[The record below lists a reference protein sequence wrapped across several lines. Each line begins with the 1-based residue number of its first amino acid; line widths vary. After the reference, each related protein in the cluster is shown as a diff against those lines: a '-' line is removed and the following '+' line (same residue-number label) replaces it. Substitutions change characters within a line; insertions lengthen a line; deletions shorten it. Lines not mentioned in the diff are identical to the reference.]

1 MECTQAEAFEQYIR
15 DLRVVRSISRPSF
28 PEGKAPAAVLEEIQT
43 NALRC
48 NALMRQN
55 EALLAQFVY
64 DRDPASLTETDIQG
78 LSAFAGRLF
87 NYANSEDMGVA
98 FKVHQLL
105 LAAAR
110 SREDVPMIVRE
121 LYYTG
126 ITLHY
131 MNVRDEGTGINL
143 LGDAIQVYFTEAA
156 EYMSRY
162 EQLDRNTRQY
172 LIRCVGNTRLG
183 MSCGTHEESR
193 RYLERF
199 RRAMEV
205 IQSAHYHALDP
216 EFPWESYIYSM
227 HMDRMTLL
235 THLRQEEDPEVARQV
250 LESAEYIWTHKKKH
264 KGPDARLQNWRVPY
278 FYAAARYHAGVGSLE
293 DVVKILLESAGS
305 VAQDDYSAEAIN
317 RKLVLAAY
325 LSVYAERLDDAGA
338 QRYRA
343 AVEQVRRSAYQHL
356 EQMPASQYP
365 RVVSSAAW
373 ELSKIS
379 SSSDETANRRMLGS
393 ILAGHKPT
401 YVHSLMVAELTRA
414 LLRRQIETRP
424 ETLVGLLGCRSAAE
438 VQARREELC
447 QTAYECGLYHDLGK
461 CAVLMYIDNNARRL
475 LDEEFFCI
483 QSHPRTGAAILNRMG
498 CGRTLA
504 PAALYHHCYYNGK
517 GGYPNDVPSCPPEI
531 KGIVDALSVADSLD
545 AATDNI
551 GRCYNLAKP
560 FRTLLEELRAQSG
573 TRYAPNVVA
582 LFEDERFCQQ
592 LAENT
597 DAERKRVYLQVY
609 HAGSEEKETTL
620 SIIASQCHL
629 PKKGAGI
636 RQRDKEGHSFCL
648 SQDEAFPVHPAGA
661 VQPGYLATSNSSSAR
676 RTCSAVGGT
685 ASGRG

>member
-1 MECTQAEAFEQYIR
+1 MERTQAEAFEQYIR

-28 PEGKAPAAVLEEIQT
+28 PEGKAPAAVLEEIQS

-48 NALMRQN
+48 NTLMRQN

-64 DRDPASLTETDIQG
+64 DRDPASLTEEDIQG

-156 EYMSRY
+156 EYMSQY

-183 MSCGTHEESR
+183 MSRGTHAESC

-199 RRAMEV
+199 RRAMDI

-250 LESAEYIWTHKKKH
+250 LESA
-264 KGPDARLQNWRVPY
+264 
-278 FYAAARYHAGVGSLE
+278 
-293 DVVKILLESAGS
+293 GS

-325 LSVYAERLDDAGA
+325 LSVYAERLDEAGA

-343 AVEQVRRSAYQHL
+343 TVEQVRHSADQYL

-365 RVVSSAAW
+365 RVVNSAAW

-379 SSSDETANRRMLGS
+379 TSSDETANRRMLGS

-414 LLRRQIETRP
+414 LLHRQIETRP

-483 QSHPRTGAAILNRMG
+483 QSHPRTGADILNRMG

-504 PAALYHHCYYNGK
+504 LAALYHHCYYNGK

-545 AATDNI
+545 AATDDI

-609 HAGSEEKETTL
+609 HAGSEEK
-620 SIIASQCHL
+620 
-629 PKKGAGI
+629 
-636 RQRDKEGHSFCL
+636 
-648 SQDEAFPVHPAGA
+648 
-661 VQPGYLATSNSSSAR
+661 
-676 RTCSAVGGT
+676 
-685 ASGRG
+685 

>member
-15 DLRVVRSISRPSF
+15 NLRVVRSISRPSF

-64 DRDPASLTETDIQG
+64 DRDPASLTEADIQG

-156 EYMSRY
+156 ESMSRY

-183 MSCGTHEESR
+183 MSRGTHEESR

-199 RRAMEV
+199 RRAMDI

-250 LESAEYIWTHKKKH
+250 LESA
-264 KGPDARLQNWRVPY
+264 
-278 FYAAARYHAGVGSLE
+278 
-293 DVVKILLESAGS
+293 GS

-343 AVEQVRRSAYQHL
+343 TVEQVRRSAYQYL

-414 LLRRQIETRP
+414 LLHRQIETRP

-438 VQARREELC
+438 VQARREEFC

-609 HAGSEEKETTL
+609 HAGSEEK
-620 SIIASQCHL
+620 
-629 PKKGAGI
+629 
-636 RQRDKEGHSFCL
+636 
-648 SQDEAFPVHPAGA
+648 
-661 VQPGYLATSNSSSAR
+661 
-676 RTCSAVGGT
+676 
-685 ASGRG
+685 

>member
-156 EYMSRY
+156 ESMSRY

-183 MSCGTHEESR
+183 MSRGTHAESC

-250 LESAEYIWTHKKKH
+250 LESA
-264 KGPDARLQNWRVPY
+264 
-278 FYAAARYHAGVGSLE
+278 
-293 DVVKILLESAGS
+293 GS

-343 AVEQVRRSAYQHL
+343 TVEQVRRSAYQYL

-365 RVVSSAAW
+365 RVVNSAAW
-373 ELSKIS
+373 ELSKINT
-379 SSSDETANRRMLGS
+379 SSDETANRRMLGG

-414 LLRRQIETRP
+414 LLHRQIETRP

-517 GGYPNDVPSCPPEI
+517 GGYPNDVPSCPEEI

-609 HAGSEEKETTL
+609 HAGSEEK
-620 SIIASQCHL
+620 
-629 PKKGAGI
+629 
-636 RQRDKEGHSFCL
+636 
-648 SQDEAFPVHPAGA
+648 
-661 VQPGYLATSNSSSAR
+661 
-676 RTCSAVGGT
+676 
-685 ASGRG
+685 

>member
-28 PEGKAPAAVLEEIQT
+28 PEGKAPAAVLEKIQT

-48 NALMRQN
+48 NTLMRQN

-87 NYANSEDMGVA
+87 NYANSEDIGVA

-110 SREDVPMIVRE
+110 SRKDVPMIVRE

-131 MNVRDEGTGINL
+131 MNVRDEATGINL

-183 MSCGTHEESR
+183 MSRGTHAESC

-199 RRAMEV
+199 RLAMDI

-250 LESAEYIWTHKKKH
+250 LESAEYIWGHKKKY
-264 KGPDARLQNWRVPY
+264 KGQDARLQNWRVPY

-325 LSVYAERLDDAGA
+325 LSVYAERLDEAGA

-343 AVEQVRRSAYQHL
+343 TVEQVRRSAYQYL

-365 RVVSSAAW
+365 RVVNSAAW

-379 SSSDETANRRMLGS
+379 TSSDETANRRMLGS

-414 LLRRQIETRP
+414 LLQRQIETRP
-424 ETLVGLLGCRSAAE
+424 ETLVGLLGC
-438 VQARREELC
+438 
-447 QTAYECGLYHDLGK
+447 
-461 CAVLMYIDNNARRL
+461 
-475 LDEEFFCI
+475 
-483 QSHPRTGAAILNRMG
+483 
-498 CGRTLA
+498 GRTLA
-504 PAALYHHCYYNGK
+504 LAALYHHCYYNGK

-582 LFEDERFCQQ
+582 LFKDERFCQQ

-609 HAGSEEKETTL
+609 HAGREEK
-620 SIIASQCHL
+620 
-629 PKKGAGI
+629 
-636 RQRDKEGHSFCL
+636 
-648 SQDEAFPVHPAGA
+648 
-661 VQPGYLATSNSSSAR
+661 
-676 RTCSAVGGT
+676 
-685 ASGRG
+685 

>member
-48 NALMRQN
+48 NTLMRQN

-64 DRDPASLTETDIQG
+64 DRDPASLTEEDIQG

-87 NYANSEDMGVA
+87 NYANSEDVGVA

-131 MNVRDEGTGINL
+131 MNVRDEATGINL
-143 LGDAIQVYFTEAA
+143 LGDAIEVYFTEAA

-183 MSCGTHEESR
+183 MSRGTHAESC

-199 RRAMEV
+199 RRAMDI

-235 THLRQEEDPEVARQV
+235 PHLRQEEDPEVARQV
-250 LESAEYIWTHKKKH
+250 
-264 KGPDARLQNWRVPY
+264 
-278 FYAAARYHAGVGSLE
+278 
-293 DVVKILLESAGS
+293 LESAGS

-317 RKLVLAAY
+317 RKLILAAY
-325 LSVYAERLDDAGA
+325 LSVYAERLDEAGA

-343 AVEQVRRSAYQHL
+343 TVEQVRRSAYQYL

-365 RVVSSAAW
+365 RVVNSAAW

-379 SSSDETANRRMLGS
+379 TSSDETANRRMLGS

-414 LLRRQIETRP
+414 LLQRQIETRP

-438 VQARREELC
+438 VQARRGELC

-483 QSHPRTGAAILNRMG
+483 QSHPRTGADILNRMG

-504 PAALYHHCYYNGK
+504 LAALYHHCYYNGK

-560 FRTLLEELRAQSG
+560 FRALLEELRAQSG

-609 HAGSEEKETTL
+609 HAGREEK
-620 SIIASQCHL
+620 
-629 PKKGAGI
+629 
-636 RQRDKEGHSFCL
+636 
-648 SQDEAFPVHPAGA
+648 
-661 VQPGYLATSNSSSAR
+661 
-676 RTCSAVGGT
+676 
-685 ASGRG
+685 

>member
-1 MECTQAEAFEQYIR
+1 MLSLFLCSLQQIVSKLGGGLAGFRAECRDKIDLAPKSCAER
-15 DLRVVRSISRPSF
+15 DLADRKAGRVQQRFRLVDTVEHDI
-28 PEGKAPAAVLEEIQT
+28 
-43 NALRC
+43 
-48 NALMRQN
+48 LMR
-55 EALLAQFVY
+55 
-64 DRDPASLTETDIQG
+64 RK
-78 LSAFAGRLF
+78 AGRGAE
-87 NYANSEDMGVA
+87 NTREMRCAEIDVRGD
-98 FKVHQLL
+98 
-105 LAAAR
+105 AA
-110 SREDVPMIVRE
+110 DRE
-121 LYYTG
+121 LLGQMAVDEAHRLRDCIVFRGT
-126 ITLHY
+126 
-131 MNVRDEGTGINL
+131 VR
-143 LGDAIQVYFTEAA
+143 A
-156 EYMSRY
+156 
-162 EQLDRNTRQY
+162 
-172 LIRCVGNTRLG
+172 
-183 MSCGTHEESR
+183 
-193 RYLERF
+193 
-199 RRAMEV
+199 
-205 IQSAHYHALDP
+205 
-216 EFPWESYIYSM
+216 
-227 HMDRMTLL
+227 
-235 THLRQEEDPEVARQV
+235 LRQEEDPEVARQV

-264 KGPDARLQNWRVPY
+264 KGPDARLQNWRVLY

-325 LSVYAERLDDAGA
+325 LSVYAERLDEAGA
-338 QRYRA
+338 QRYRTT
-343 AVEQVRRSAYQHL
+343 VEQVRRSAYQYL

-365 RVVSSAAW
+365 RVVNSAAW
-373 ELSKIS
+373 ELSKINT
-379 SSSDETANRRMLGS
+379 SSDETANRRMLGS

-414 LLRRQIETRP
+414 LLHRQIETRP

-438 VQARREELC
+438 VQTRREELC

-560 FRTLLEELRAQSG
+560 FHALLEELRAQSD

-582 LFEDERFCQQ
+582 LFEDGRFCQQ

-609 HAGSEEKETTL
+609 HAGSEEK
-620 SIIASQCHL
+620 
-629 PKKGAGI
+629 
-636 RQRDKEGHSFCL
+636 
-648 SQDEAFPVHPAGA
+648 
-661 VQPGYLATSNSSSAR
+661 
-676 RTCSAVGGT
+676 
-685 ASGRG
+685 

>member
-48 NALMRQN
+48 NTLMRQN

-156 EYMSRY
+156 EYMSQY
-162 EQLDRNTRQY
+162 EQLDKNTRQY

-183 MSCGTHEESR
+183 MSRGTHAESC

-250 LESAEYIWTHKKKH
+250 LESA
-264 KGPDARLQNWRVPY
+264 
-278 FYAAARYHAGVGSLE
+278 
-293 DVVKILLESAGS
+293 GS
-305 VAQDDYSAEAIN
+305 VAQDNYSAEAIN

-325 LSVYAERLDDAGA
+325 LSVYAERLDEAGA

-343 AVEQVRRSAYQHL
+343 TVEQVRRSADQYL

-365 RVVSSAAW
+365 RVVNSAAW

-379 SSSDETANRRMLGS
+379 TSSDETANRRMLGS

-401 YVHSLMVAELTRA
+401 YVHSLMVAELTCA
-414 LLRRQIETRP
+414 LLQRQIETRP

-438 VQARREELC
+438 VQTRREELC

-483 QSHPRTGAAILNRMG
+483 QSHPRTGADILNRMG

-504 PAALYHHCYYNGK
+504 LAALYHHCYYNGK

-609 HAGSEEKETTL
+609 HAGSEEK
-620 SIIASQCHL
+620 
-629 PKKGAGI
+629 
-636 RQRDKEGHSFCL
+636 
-648 SQDEAFPVHPAGA
+648 
-661 VQPGYLATSNSSSAR
+661 
-676 RTCSAVGGT
+676 
-685 ASGRG
+685 

>member
-64 DRDPASLTETDIQG
+64 DRDPASLTEADIQG
-78 LSAFAGRLF
+78 LSDFAGRLF

-156 EYMSRY
+156 ESMSRY

-183 MSCGTHEESR
+183 MSRGTHAESC

-199 RRAMEV
+199 RRAMDI

-250 LESAEYIWTHKKKH
+250 LESA
-264 KGPDARLQNWRVPY
+264 
-278 FYAAARYHAGVGSLE
+278 
-293 DVVKILLESAGS
+293 GS

-325 LSVYAERLDDAGA
+325 LSVYAERLDEAGA

-343 AVEQVRRSAYQHL
+343 TVEQVRRSAYQYL

-365 RVVSSAAW
+365 RVVNSAAW
-373 ELSKIS
+373 ELSKINT
-379 SSSDETANRRMLGS
+379 SSDETANRRMLGS

-414 LLRRQIETRP
+414 LLHRQIETRP

-438 VQARREELC
+438 VQARREEFC

-517 GGYPNDVPSCPPEI
+517 GGYPNDVPSCPAEI

-560 FRTLLEELRAQSG
+560 FHALLEELRAQSG

-609 HAGSEEKETTL
+609 HAGSEEK
-620 SIIASQCHL
+620 
-629 PKKGAGI
+629 
-636 RQRDKEGHSFCL
+636 
-648 SQDEAFPVHPAGA
+648 
-661 VQPGYLATSNSSSAR
+661 
-676 RTCSAVGGT
+676 
-685 ASGRG
+685 

>member
-15 DLRVVRSISRPSF
+15 NLRVVRSISRPSF

-78 LSAFAGRLF
+78 LSVFAGRLF

-156 EYMSRY
+156 ESMSRY

-183 MSCGTHEESR
+183 MSRGTHAESC

-250 LESAEYIWTHKKKH
+250 LESA
-264 KGPDARLQNWRVPY
+264 
-278 FYAAARYHAGVGSLE
+278 
-293 DVVKILLESAGS
+293 GS

-325 LSVYAERLDDAGA
+325 LSVYAERLDEAGA

-343 AVEQVRRSAYQHL
+343 TVEQVRRSAYQYL

-438 VQARREELC
+438 VQARREEFC

-582 LFEDERFCQQ
+582 LFEDERFCQL

-609 HAGSEEKETTL
+609 HAGSEEK
-620 SIIASQCHL
+620 
-629 PKKGAGI
+629 
-636 RQRDKEGHSFCL
+636 
-648 SQDEAFPVHPAGA
+648 
-661 VQPGYLATSNSSSAR
+661 
-676 RTCSAVGGT
+676 
-685 ASGRG
+685 

>member
-1 MECTQAEAFEQYIR
+1 MECTQAEAFEQYIQ

-28 PEGKAPAAVLEEIQT
+28 PEGKAPAAVLDEIQT

-48 NALMRQN
+48 NTLMRQN

-64 DRDPASLTETDIQG
+64 DRDPASLTEEDIQG

-183 MSCGTHEESR
+183 MSRGTHAESC

-199 RRAMEV
+199 RRAMDI

-216 EFPWESYIYSM
+216 E
-227 HMDRMTLL
+227 
-235 THLRQEEDPEVARQV
+235 
-250 LESAEYIWTHKKKH
+250 EYIWGHKKKY
-264 KGPDARLQNWRVPY
+264 KGQDARLQNWRVPY

-325 LSVYAERLDDAGA
+325 LSVYAERLDEAGA

-343 AVEQVRRSAYQHL
+343 TVEQVRRSADQYL

-365 RVVSSAAW
+365 RVVNSAAW

-379 SSSDETANRRMLGS
+379 TCSDETANRRMLGS

-414 LLRRQIETRP
+414 LLQRQIETRP

-483 QSHPRTGAAILNRMG
+483 QSHPRTGADILNRMG

-504 PAALYHHCYYNGK
+504 LAALYHHCYYNGK

-609 HAGSEEKETTL
+609 HAGREEK
-620 SIIASQCHL
+620 
-629 PKKGAGI
+629 
-636 RQRDKEGHSFCL
+636 
-648 SQDEAFPVHPAGA
+648 
-661 VQPGYLATSNSSSAR
+661 
-676 RTCSAVGGT
+676 
-685 ASGRG
+685 

>member
-48 NALMRQN
+48 NTLMRQN

-183 MSCGTHEESR
+183 MSRGTHAESC

-199 RRAMEV
+199 HRAMEV

-250 LESAEYIWTHKKKH
+250 LESAEYIWGHKKKY
-264 KGPDARLQNWRVPY
+264 KGQ
-278 FYAAARYHAGVGSLE
+278 
-293 DVVKILLESAGS
+293 
-305 VAQDDYSAEAIN
+305 
-317 RKLVLAAY
+317 
-325 LSVYAERLDDAGA
+325 
-338 QRYRA
+338 
-343 AVEQVRRSAYQHL
+343 
-356 EQMPASQYP
+356 
-365 RVVSSAAW
+365 
-373 ELSKIS
+373 
-379 SSSDETANRRMLGS
+379 
-393 ILAGHKPT
+393 
-401 YVHSLMVAELTRA
+401 
-414 LLRRQIETRP
+414 
-424 ETLVGLLGCRSAAE
+424 
-438 VQARREELC
+438 
-447 QTAYECGLYHDLGK
+447 
-461 CAVLMYIDNNARRL
+461 
-475 LDEEFFCI
+475 
-483 QSHPRTGAAILNRMG
+483 
-498 CGRTLA
+498 
-504 PAALYHHCYYNGK
+504 
-517 GGYPNDVPSCPPEI
+517 
-531 KGIVDALSVADSLD
+531 DALSVADSLD

-609 HAGSEEKETTL
+609 HAGREEK
-620 SIIASQCHL
+620 
-629 PKKGAGI
+629 
-636 RQRDKEGHSFCL
+636 
-648 SQDEAFPVHPAGA
+648 
-661 VQPGYLATSNSSSAR
+661 
-676 RTCSAVGGT
+676 
-685 ASGRG
+685 

>member
-1 MECTQAEAFEQYIR
+1 MERTQAEAFEQYIR

-28 PEGKAPAAVLEEIQT
+28 PEGKAPAAVLDEIQT

-48 NALMRQN
+48 NTLMRQN

-64 DRDPASLTETDIQG
+64 DRDPASLTEEDIQG

-183 MSCGTHEESR
+183 MSRGTHAESC

-250 LESAEYIWTHKKKH
+250 LESAEYIWGHKKKY
-264 KGPDARLQNWRVPY
+264 KGQDARLQNWRVPY

-325 LSVYAERLDDAGA
+325 LSVYAERLDEAGA

-343 AVEQVRRSAYQHL
+343 TVEQVRRSADQYL

-365 RVVSSAAW
+365 RVVNSAAW

-379 SSSDETANRRMLGS
+379 TSSDETANRRMLGS

-414 LLRRQIETRP
+414 LLHRQIETRP
-424 ETLVGLLGCRSAAE
+424 ETLVGLLGC
-438 VQARREELC
+438 
-447 QTAYECGLYHDLGK
+447 
-461 CAVLMYIDNNARRL
+461 
-475 LDEEFFCI
+475 
-483 QSHPRTGAAILNRMG
+483 
-498 CGRTLA
+498 GRTLA
-504 PAALYHHCYYNGK
+504 LAALYHHCYYNGK

-609 HAGSEEKETTL
+609 HAGREEK
-620 SIIASQCHL
+620 
-629 PKKGAGI
+629 
-636 RQRDKEGHSFCL
+636 
-648 SQDEAFPVHPAGA
+648 
-661 VQPGYLATSNSSSAR
+661 
-676 RTCSAVGGT
+676 
-685 ASGRG
+685 

>member
-1 MECTQAEAFEQYIR
+1 MERTQAEAFEQYIR

-28 PEGKAPAAVLEEIQT
+28 LEGRAPAAVLEEIQT

-48 NALMRQN
+48 NTLMRQN

-64 DRDPASLTETDIQG
+64 DRDPASLTEEDIQG

-156 EYMSRY
+156 EYMSQY

-183 MSCGTHEESR
+183 MSRGTHAESC

-199 RRAMEV
+199 RRAMDI

-250 LESAEYIWTHKKKH
+250 LESA
-264 KGPDARLQNWRVPY
+264 
-278 FYAAARYHAGVGSLE
+278 
-293 DVVKILLESAGS
+293 GS

-325 LSVYAERLDDAGA
+325 LSVYAERLDEAGA

-343 AVEQVRRSAYQHL
+343 TVEQVRHSADQYL

-365 RVVSSAAW
+365 RVVNSAAW

-379 SSSDETANRRMLGS
+379 TSSDETANRRMLGS

-414 LLRRQIETRP
+414 LLHRQIETRP

-483 QSHPRTGAAILNRMG
+483 QSHPRTGADILNRMG

-517 GGYPNDVPSCPPEI
+517 GGYPNDVPSCPEEI

-609 HAGSEEKETTL
+609 HAGSEEK
-620 SIIASQCHL
+620 
-629 PKKGAGI
+629 
-636 RQRDKEGHSFCL
+636 
-648 SQDEAFPVHPAGA
+648 
-661 VQPGYLATSNSSSAR
+661 
-676 RTCSAVGGT
+676 
-685 ASGRG
+685 

>member
-15 DLRVVRSISRPSF
+15 NLRVVRSISRPSF

-64 DRDPASLTETDIQG
+64 DRDPASLTEADIQG
-78 LSAFAGRLF
+78 LSDFAGRLF

-156 EYMSRY
+156 ESMSRY

-183 MSCGTHEESR
+183 MSRGTHAESC

-250 LESAEYIWTHKKKH
+250 LESA
-264 KGPDARLQNWRVPY
+264 
-278 FYAAARYHAGVGSLE
+278 
-293 DVVKILLESAGS
+293 GS

-325 LSVYAERLDDAGA
+325 LSVYAERLDEAGA

-343 AVEQVRRSAYQHL
+343 TVEQVRRSAYQYL

-365 RVVSSAAW
+365 RVVNSAAW
-373 ELSKIS
+373 ELSKINT
-379 SSSDETANRRMLGS
+379 SSDETANRRMLGS

-414 LLRRQIETRP
+414 LLHRQIETRP

-438 VQARREELC
+438 VQARREEFC

-517 GGYPNDVPSCPPEI
+517 GGYPNDVPSCPAEI

-560 FRTLLEELRAQSG
+560 FHALLEELRAQSG

-609 HAGSEEKETTL
+609 HAGSEEK
-620 SIIASQCHL
+620 
-629 PKKGAGI
+629 
-636 RQRDKEGHSFCL
+636 
-648 SQDEAFPVHPAGA
+648 
-661 VQPGYLATSNSSSAR
+661 
-676 RTCSAVGGT
+676 
-685 ASGRG
+685 

>member
-15 DLRVVRSISRPSF
+15 NLRVVRSISRPSF

-64 DRDPASLTETDIQG
+64 DRDPASLTEADIQG
-78 LSAFAGRLF
+78 LSDFAGRLF

-156 EYMSRY
+156 ESMSRY
-162 EQLDRNTRQY
+162 EQLDRNTRRY

-183 MSCGTHEESR
+183 MSRGTHAESC

-199 RRAMEV
+199 RRAMDI

-250 LESAEYIWTHKKKH
+250 LESA
-264 KGPDARLQNWRVPY
+264 
-278 FYAAARYHAGVGSLE
+278 
-293 DVVKILLESAGS
+293 GS

-325 LSVYAERLDDAGA
+325 LSVYAERLDEAGA

-343 AVEQVRRSAYQHL
+343 TVEQVRRSAYQYL

-365 RVVSSAAW
+365 RVVNSAAW
-373 ELSKIS
+373 ELSKINT
-379 SSSDETANRRMLGS
+379 SSDETANRRMLGS

-414 LLRRQIETRP
+414 LLHRQIETRP

-438 VQARREELC
+438 VQARREEFC

-517 GGYPNDVPSCPPEI
+517 GGYPNDVPSCPAEI

-560 FRTLLEELRAQSG
+560 FHALLEELRAQSG

-609 HAGSEEKETTL
+609 HAGSEEK
-620 SIIASQCHL
+620 
-629 PKKGAGI
+629 
-636 RQRDKEGHSFCL
+636 
-648 SQDEAFPVHPAGA
+648 
-661 VQPGYLATSNSSSAR
+661 
-676 RTCSAVGGT
+676 
-685 ASGRG
+685 

>member
-28 PEGKAPAAVLEEIQT
+28 PEGKAPAAVLDEIQT

-64 DRDPASLTETDIQG
+64 DRDPASLIETDIQG

-156 EYMSRY
+156 ESMSQY

-183 MSCGTHEESR
+183 MSRGTHAESC

-250 LESAEYIWTHKKKH
+250 LESA
-264 KGPDARLQNWRVPY
+264 
-278 FYAAARYHAGVGSLE
+278 
-293 DVVKILLESAGS
+293 GS

-325 LSVYAERLDDAGA
+325 LSVYAERLDEAGA

-343 AVEQVRRSAYQHL
+343 TVEQVRRSAYQYL

-414 LLRRQIETRP
+414 LLHRQIETRP

-447 QTAYECGLYHDLGK
+447 QMAYECGLYHDLGK

-560 FRTLLEELRAQSG
+560 FRALLEELRAQSG

-609 HAGSEEKETTL
+609 HAGSEEK
-620 SIIASQCHL
+620 
-629 PKKGAGI
+629 
-636 RQRDKEGHSFCL
+636 
-648 SQDEAFPVHPAGA
+648 
-661 VQPGYLATSNSSSAR
+661 
-676 RTCSAVGGT
+676 
-685 ASGRG
+685 

>member
-48 NALMRQN
+48 NTLMRQN

-183 MSCGTHEESR
+183 MSRGTHAESC

-250 LESAEYIWTHKKKH
+250 LESA
-264 KGPDARLQNWRVPY
+264 
-278 FYAAARYHAGVGSLE
+278 
-293 DVVKILLESAGS
+293 GS

-325 LSVYAERLDDAGA
+325 LSVYAERLDEAGA

-343 AVEQVRRSAYQHL
+343 TVEQVRRSADQYL

-365 RVVSSAAW
+365 RVVNSAAW
-373 ELSKIS
+373 ELSKINT
-379 SSSDETANRRMLGS
+379 SSDEKANRRMLGS

-483 QSHPRTGAAILNRMG
+483 QSHPRTGADILNRMG

-504 PAALYHHCYYNGK
+504 LAALYHHCYYNGK

-609 HAGSEEKETTL
+609 HAGSEEK
-620 SIIASQCHL
+620 
-629 PKKGAGI
+629 
-636 RQRDKEGHSFCL
+636 
-648 SQDEAFPVHPAGA
+648 
-661 VQPGYLATSNSSSAR
+661 
-676 RTCSAVGGT
+676 
-685 ASGRG
+685 

>member
-15 DLRVVRSISRPSF
+15 NLRVVRSISRPSF

-156 EYMSRY
+156 ESMSRY

-183 MSCGTHEESR
+183 MSRGTHEESR

-250 LESAEYIWTHKKKH
+250 LESA
-264 KGPDARLQNWRVPY
+264 
-278 FYAAARYHAGVGSLE
+278 
-293 DVVKILLESAGS
+293 GS

-343 AVEQVRRSAYQHL
+343 TVEQVRRSAYQYL

-414 LLRRQIETRP
+414 LLHRQIETRP

-517 GGYPNDVPSCPPEI
+517 GGYPNDVPSCPEEI

-560 FRTLLEELRAQSG
+560 FRTLLGELRAQSG

-609 HAGSEEKETTL
+609 HAGSEEK
-620 SIIASQCHL
+620 
-629 PKKGAGI
+629 
-636 RQRDKEGHSFCL
+636 
-648 SQDEAFPVHPAGA
+648 
-661 VQPGYLATSNSSSAR
+661 
-676 RTCSAVGGT
+676 
-685 ASGRG
+685 

>member
-15 DLRVVRSISRPSF
+15 NLRVVRSISRPSF

-64 DRDPASLTETDIQG
+64 DRDPASLIETDIQG

-156 EYMSRY
+156 ESMSRY

-183 MSCGTHEESR
+183 MSRGTHAESC

-343 AVEQVRRSAYQHL
+343 TVEQVRRSAYQYL

-379 SSSDETANRRMLGS
+379 SSSDETANSRMLGS

-414 LLRRQIETRP
+414 LLHRQIETRP

-438 VQARREELC
+438 VQARREEFC

-483 QSHPRTGAAILNRMG
+483 QSHPGIGAAILNRMG

-517 GGYPNDVPSCPPEI
+517 GGYPNDVPSCPAEI

-560 FRTLLEELRAQSG
+560 FHALLEELRAQSG

-609 HAGSEEKETTL
+609 HAGREEK
-620 SIIASQCHL
+620 
-629 PKKGAGI
+629 
-636 RQRDKEGHSFCL
+636 
-648 SQDEAFPVHPAGA
+648 
-661 VQPGYLATSNSSSAR
+661 
-676 RTCSAVGGT
+676 
-685 ASGRG
+685 

>member
-64 DRDPASLTETDIQG
+64 DRDPASLTEADIQG

-156 EYMSRY
+156 ESMSRY

-183 MSCGTHEESR
+183 MSRGTHAESC

-250 LESAEYIWTHKKKH
+250 LESA
-264 KGPDARLQNWRVPY
+264 
-278 FYAAARYHAGVGSLE
+278 
-293 DVVKILLESAGS
+293 GS

-325 LSVYAERLDDAGA
+325 LSVYAERLDEAGA

-343 AVEQVRRSAYQHL
+343 TVEQVRRSADQYL

-365 RVVSSAAW
+365 RVVNSAAW
-373 ELSKIS
+373 ELSKINT
-379 SSSDETANRRMLGS
+379 SSDETANRRMLGS

-414 LLRRQIETRP
+414 LLQRQIETRP

-483 QSHPRTGAAILNRMG
+483 QSHPRTGADILNRMG

-504 PAALYHHCYYNGK
+504 LAALYHHCYYNGK

-609 HAGSEEKETTL
+609 HAGSEEK
-620 SIIASQCHL
+620 
-629 PKKGAGI
+629 
-636 RQRDKEGHSFCL
+636 
-648 SQDEAFPVHPAGA
+648 
-661 VQPGYLATSNSSSAR
+661 
-676 RTCSAVGGT
+676 
-685 ASGRG
+685 

>member
-156 EYMSRY
+156 ESMSRY

-183 MSCGTHEESR
+183 MSRGTHAESC

-250 LESAEYIWTHKKKH
+250 LESA
-264 KGPDARLQNWRVPY
+264 
-278 FYAAARYHAGVGSLE
+278 
-293 DVVKILLESAGS
+293 GS
-305 VAQDDYSAEAIN
+305 VAQHDYSAEAIN

-325 LSVYAERLDDAGA
+325 LSVYAERLDEAGA

-343 AVEQVRRSAYQHL
+343 TVEQVRRSAYQYL

-365 RVVSSAAW
+365 RVVNSAAW
-373 ELSKIS
+373 ELSKINT
-379 SSSDETANRRMLGS
+379 SSDETANRRMLGS

-414 LLRRQIETRP
+414 LLQRQMETRP

-517 GGYPNDVPSCPPEI
+517 GGYPNDVSSCPPEI

-560 FRTLLEELRAQSG
+560 FHALLEELRAQSG

-609 HAGSEEKETTL
+609 HAGSEEK
-620 SIIASQCHL
+620 
-629 PKKGAGI
+629 
-636 RQRDKEGHSFCL
+636 
-648 SQDEAFPVHPAGA
+648 
-661 VQPGYLATSNSSSAR
+661 
-676 RTCSAVGGT
+676 
-685 ASGRG
+685 

>member
-15 DLRVVRSISRPSF
+15 NLRVVRSISRPSF

-64 DRDPASLTETDIQG
+64 DRDPASLAETDIQG

-156 EYMSRY
+156 ESMSRY

-183 MSCGTHEESR
+183 MSRGTHAESC

-250 LESAEYIWTHKKKH
+250 LESA
-264 KGPDARLQNWRVPY
+264 
-278 FYAAARYHAGVGSLE
+278 
-293 DVVKILLESAGS
+293 GS

-343 AVEQVRRSAYQHL
+343 TVEQVRRSAYQYL

-379 SSSDETANRRMLGS
+379 SSSDETANSRMLGS

-414 LLRRQIETRP
+414 LLHRQIETRP

-438 VQARREELC
+438 VQARREEFC

-483 QSHPRTGAAILNRMG
+483 QSHPGIGAAILNRMG

-517 GGYPNDVPSCPPEI
+517 GGYPNDVPSCPAEI

-560 FRTLLEELRAQSG
+560 FHALLEELRAQSG

-609 HAGSEEKETTL
+609 HAGREEK
-620 SIIASQCHL
+620 
-629 PKKGAGI
+629 
-636 RQRDKEGHSFCL
+636 
-648 SQDEAFPVHPAGA
+648 
-661 VQPGYLATSNSSSAR
+661 
-676 RTCSAVGGT
+676 
-685 ASGRG
+685 

>member
-48 NALMRQN
+48 NTLMRQN

-156 EYMSRY
+156 ESMSRY

-183 MSCGTHEESR
+183 MSRGTHAESC

-235 THLRQEEDPEVARQV
+235 TYLRQEEDPEVARQV
-250 LESAEYIWTHKKKH
+250 
-264 KGPDARLQNWRVPY
+264 
-278 FYAAARYHAGVGSLE
+278 
-293 DVVKILLESAGS
+293 LESAGS

-325 LSVYAERLDDAGA
+325 LSVYAERLDEAGA

-343 AVEQVRRSAYQHL
+343 TVEQVRRSADQYL

-365 RVVSSAAW
+365 RVVNSAAW

-379 SSSDETANRRMLGS
+379 TSSDETANRRMLGS

-414 LLRRQIETRP
+414 LLQRQIETRP

-483 QSHPRTGAAILNRMG
+483 QSHPRTGADILNRMG

-504 PAALYHHCYYNGK
+504 LAALYHHCYYNGK

-609 HAGSEEKETTL
+609 HAGSEEK
-620 SIIASQCHL
+620 
-629 PKKGAGI
+629 
-636 RQRDKEGHSFCL
+636 
-648 SQDEAFPVHPAGA
+648 
-661 VQPGYLATSNSSSAR
+661 
-676 RTCSAVGGT
+676 
-685 ASGRG
+685 

>member
-15 DLRVVRSISRPSF
+15 DLRAVRSISRPSF

-48 NALMRQN
+48 NTLMRQN

-64 DRDPASLTETDIQG
+64 DRDPASLTEEDIQG

-87 NYANSEDMGVA
+87 NYANSEDVGVA

-131 MNVRDEGTGINL
+131 MNVRDEATGINL
-143 LGDAIQVYFTEAA
+143 LGDAIQVYFTEAVG
-156 EYMSRY
+156 YMSRY

-183 MSCGTHEESR
+183 MSRGTHAESC

-199 RRAMEV
+199 RRAMDI

-250 LESAEYIWTHKKKH
+250 LESA
-264 KGPDARLQNWRVPY
+264 
-278 FYAAARYHAGVGSLE
+278 
-293 DVVKILLESAGS
+293 GS

-325 LSVYAERLDDAGA
+325 LSVYAERLDEAGA

-343 AVEQVRRSAYQHL
+343 TVEQVRRSADQYL

-365 RVVSSAAW
+365 RVVNSAAW

-379 SSSDETANRRMLGS
+379 TSSDETANRRMLGS

-414 LLRRQIETRP
+414 LLHRQIETRP

-483 QSHPRTGAAILNRMG
+483 QSHPRTGADILNRMG

-504 PAALYHHCYYNGK
+504 LAALYHHCYYNGK

-573 TRYAPNVVA
+573 NRYAPTVVA

-609 HAGSEEKETTL
+609 HAGSEEK
-620 SIIASQCHL
+620 
-629 PKKGAGI
+629 
-636 RQRDKEGHSFCL
+636 
-648 SQDEAFPVHPAGA
+648 
-661 VQPGYLATSNSSSAR
+661 
-676 RTCSAVGGT
+676 
-685 ASGRG
+685 

>member
-1 MECTQAEAFEQYIR
+1 MGCTQAEAFEQYIR

-183 MSCGTHEESR
+183 MSRGTHAESC

-250 LESAEYIWTHKKKH
+250 LESA
-264 KGPDARLQNWRVPY
+264 
-278 FYAAARYHAGVGSLE
+278 
-293 DVVKILLESAGS
+293 GS

-325 LSVYAERLDDAGA
+325 LSVYAERLDEAGA

-343 AVEQVRRSAYQHL
+343 TVEQVRRSAYQYL

-365 RVVSSAAW
+365 RVVNSAAW
-373 ELSKIS
+373 ELSKINT
-379 SSSDETANRRMLGS
+379 SSDETANRRMLGS

-414 LLRRQIETRP
+414 LLQRQIETRP

-483 QSHPRTGAAILNRMG
+483 QSHPRTGADILNRMG

-504 PAALYHHCYYNGK
+504 LAALYHHCYYNGK

-609 HAGSEEKETTL
+609 HAGSEEK
-620 SIIASQCHL
+620 
-629 PKKGAGI
+629 
-636 RQRDKEGHSFCL
+636 
-648 SQDEAFPVHPAGA
+648 
-661 VQPGYLATSNSSSAR
+661 
-676 RTCSAVGGT
+676 
-685 ASGRG
+685 

>member
-15 DLRVVRSISRPSF
+15 NLRVVRSISRPSF

-183 MSCGTHEESR
+183 MSRGTHAESC

-199 RRAMEV
+199 RRAMDI

-250 LESAEYIWTHKKKH
+250 LESA
-264 KGPDARLQNWRVPY
+264 
-278 FYAAARYHAGVGSLE
+278 
-293 DVVKILLESAGS
+293 GS

-343 AVEQVRRSAYQHL
+343 TVEQVRRSAYQYL

-438 VQARREELC
+438 VQARREEFC

-531 KGIVDALSVADSLD
+531 KGIVDVLSVADSLD

-560 FRTLLEELRAQSG
+560 FRTLLKELRAQSG

-582 LFEDERFCQQ
+582 LFEDDRFCQQ

-609 HAGSEEKETTL
+609 HAGSEEK
-620 SIIASQCHL
+620 
-629 PKKGAGI
+629 
-636 RQRDKEGHSFCL
+636 
-648 SQDEAFPVHPAGA
+648 
-661 VQPGYLATSNSSSAR
+661 
-676 RTCSAVGGT
+676 
-685 ASGRG
+685 

>member
-28 PEGKAPAAVLEEIQT
+28 PEGKAPAAVLDEIQT

-48 NALMRQN
+48 NTLMRQN

-183 MSCGTHEESR
+183 MSRGTHAESC

-250 LESAEYIWTHKKKH
+250 LESA
-264 KGPDARLQNWRVPY
+264 
-278 FYAAARYHAGVGSLE
+278 
-293 DVVKILLESAGS
+293 GS

-325 LSVYAERLDDAGA
+325 LSVYAERLDEAGA

-343 AVEQVRRSAYQHL
+343 TVEQVRRSADQYL

-365 RVVSSAAW
+365 RVVNSAAW
-373 ELSKIS
+373 ELSKINT
-379 SSSDETANRRMLGS
+379 SSDETANRRMLGS

-414 LLRRQIETRP
+414 LLQRQIETRP

-483 QSHPRTGAAILNRMG
+483 QSHPRTGADILNRMG

-504 PAALYHHCYYNGK
+504 LAALYHHCYYNGK

-609 HAGSEEKETTL
+609 HAGSEEK
-620 SIIASQCHL
+620 
-629 PKKGAGI
+629 
-636 RQRDKEGHSFCL
+636 
-648 SQDEAFPVHPAGA
+648 
-661 VQPGYLATSNSSSAR
+661 
-676 RTCSAVGGT
+676 
-685 ASGRG
+685 

>member
-28 PEGKAPAAVLEEIQT
+28 PEGKAPTAVLEEIQT

-55 EALLAQFVY
+55 EALLAQLVY

-183 MSCGTHEESR
+183 MSRGTHAESC

-199 RRAMEV
+199 RRAMDI

-235 THLRQEEDPEVARQV
+235 THLRQEEDPDVARQV
-250 LESAEYIWTHKKKH
+250 
-264 KGPDARLQNWRVPY
+264 
-278 FYAAARYHAGVGSLE
+278 
-293 DVVKILLESAGS
+293 LESAGS

-325 LSVYAERLDDAGA
+325 LSVYAERLDEAGA
-338 QRYRA
+338 QKYRA
-343 AVEQVRRSAYQHL
+343 TVEQVRRSADQYL

-365 RVVSSAAW
+365 RVVNSAAW
-373 ELSKIS
+373 ELSKINT
-379 SSSDETANRRMLGS
+379 SSDETANRRMLGS

-414 LLRRQIETRP
+414 LLQRQIETRP

-438 VQARREELC
+438 VQTRREELC
-447 QTAYECGLYHDLGK
+447 QMAYECGLYHDLGK

-483 QSHPRTGAAILNRMG
+483 QSHPRTGADILNRMG

-504 PAALYHHCYYNGK
+504 LAALYHHCYYNGK

-609 HAGSEEKETTL
+609 HAGSEEK
-620 SIIASQCHL
+620 
-629 PKKGAGI
+629 
-636 RQRDKEGHSFCL
+636 
-648 SQDEAFPVHPAGA
+648 
-661 VQPGYLATSNSSSAR
+661 
-676 RTCSAVGGT
+676 
-685 ASGRG
+685 

>member
-28 PEGKAPAAVLEEIQT
+28 PEGKAPAAVLEKIQT

-48 NALMRQN
+48 NTLMRQN

-87 NYANSEDMGVA
+87 NYANSEDIGVA

-110 SREDVPMIVRE
+110 SRKDVPMIVRE

-131 MNVRDEGTGINL
+131 MNVRDEATGINL

-183 MSCGTHEESR
+183 MSRGTHAESC

-199 RRAMEV
+199 RLAMDI

-250 LESAEYIWTHKKKH
+250 LESA
-264 KGPDARLQNWRVPY
+264 
-278 FYAAARYHAGVGSLE
+278 
-293 DVVKILLESAGS
+293 GS

-325 LSVYAERLDDAGA
+325 LSVYAERLDEAGA

-343 AVEQVRRSAYQHL
+343 TVEQVRRSADQYL

-365 RVVSSAAW
+365 RVVNSAAW

-379 SSSDETANRRMLGS
+379 TSSDETANRRMLGS

-414 LLRRQIETRP
+414 LLQRQIETRP

-483 QSHPRTGAAILNRMG
+483 QSHPRTGADILNRMG

-504 PAALYHHCYYNGK
+504 LAALYHHCYYNGK

-582 LFEDERFCQQ
+582 LFKDERFCQQ

-609 HAGSEEKETTL
+609 HAGREEK
-620 SIIASQCHL
+620 
-629 PKKGAGI
+629 
-636 RQRDKEGHSFCL
+636 
-648 SQDEAFPVHPAGA
+648 
-661 VQPGYLATSNSSSAR
+661 
-676 RTCSAVGGT
+676 
-685 ASGRG
+685 

>member
-64 DRDPASLTETDIQG
+64 DRDPASLIETDIQG

-156 EYMSRY
+156 ESMSRY

-183 MSCGTHEESR
+183 MSRGTHAESC

-250 LESAEYIWTHKKKH
+250 LESA
-264 KGPDARLQNWRVPY
+264 
-278 FYAAARYHAGVGSLE
+278 
-293 DVVKILLESAGS
+293 GS

-325 LSVYAERLDDAGA
+325 LSVYAERLDEAGA

-343 AVEQVRRSAYQHL
+343 TVEQVRRSAYQYL

-365 RVVSSAAW
+365 RVVNSAAW
-373 ELSKIS
+373 ELSKINT
-379 SSSDETANRRMLGS
+379 SSDETANRRMLGS

-414 LLRRQIETRP
+414 LLHRQIETRP

-438 VQARREELC
+438 VQARREEFC

-517 GGYPNDVPSCPPEI
+517 GGYPNDVPSCPAEI

-560 FRTLLEELRAQSG
+560 FHALLEELRAQSG

-609 HAGSEEKETTL
+609 HAGSEEK
-620 SIIASQCHL
+620 
-629 PKKGAGI
+629 
-636 RQRDKEGHSFCL
+636 
-648 SQDEAFPVHPAGA
+648 
-661 VQPGYLATSNSSSAR
+661 
-676 RTCSAVGGT
+676 
-685 ASGRG
+685 